1 MSRTAV
7 ESKKAVWIVLAA
19 ALIIHTGLISLQGRR
34 RIDTSFIR
42 MWVLDSL
49 APMEK
54 LVDRSSHGTVYVW
67 DRYIALIGLHDENQR
82 LKHEND
88 ELRMQIA
95 SNHDAMLE
103 AQRVIALAGLQHDSA
118 IGKTVVAR
126 VIGRD
131 AGRSQ
136 TVTIDKGRAHG
147 VKPDSAVITPSGIVG
162 RVIQSSNFFSI
173 VQLITDAQS
182 AVGIMVESTR
192 RQGTVKGNGG
202 RDLDLNYIDDDND
215 LKEGD
220 KFLTS
225 GLDRVY
231 PKGLA
236 VGLIISVGNRRVGS
250 LIRPVQVRPNADL
263 GRLEEVLCI
272 TDRPQNVDVTDPI
285 FGPPAP

>member
-7 ESKKAVWIVLAA
+7 ESKKSVWIVLAA

-34 RIDTSFIR
+34 RINTSFVR
-42 MWVLDSL
+42 MWILDSL

-54 LVDRSSHGTVYVW
+54 LVDRSGYGVVYVW

-88 ELRMQIA
+88 ELHMQIA
-95 SNHDAMLE
+95 NNHETLLE
-103 AQRVIALAGLQHDSA
+103 AQRIAALAGLQASG
-118 IGKTVVAR
+118 IGKTVIAR

-131 AGRSQ
+131 AARGQ

-147 VKPDSAVITPSGIVG
+147 VKPDSAVITAEGIVG

-173 VQLITDAQS
+173 VQLITDSQS
-182 AVGIMVESTR
+182 AVGTMTESSR
-192 RQGTVKGNGG
+192 RQGIVKGNGG
-202 RDLDLNYIDDDND
+202 RELDLDFIDDDND

-225 GLDRVY
+225 GLDRIY
-231 PKGLA
+231 PKGLP
-236 VGLIISVGNRRVGS
+236 VGVISSVGSRRGLIKAVK
-250 LIRPVQVRPNADL
+250 IRLSADL
-263 GRLEEVLCI
+263 GRLEEVLCV
-272 TDRPQNVDVTDPI
+272 TERPSVDVLEPI
-285 FGPPAP
+285 FGPPAR